1 MESFINSVQYLW
13 LLINYDKKTQE
24 ITKWLANVF
33 MYASAILLSVSVAA
47 SLVPA
52 TYIGFLMAHI
62 IWAFF
67 AWKINDRPLFA
78 QFAFFIPIDL
88 YAMYI
93 RL

>member
-1 MESFINSVQYLW
+1 MDSLIFSIQHVW
-13 LLINYDKKTQE
+13 LLVNYDKKSQE
-24 ITKWLANVF
+24 IVKWLANAF
-33 MYASAILLSVSVAA
+33 MYASAITLSISVSA

-52 TYIGFLMAHI
+52 TYIGFLIAHI

-67 AWKINDRPLFA
+67 AWKIKDKPLFT
-78 QFAFFIPIDL
+78 QFLLFIPIDL

>member
-1 MESFINSVQYLW
+1 MDSFTNSVQYLW
-13 LLINYDKKTQE
+13 LLVNYDKKTQK
-24 ITKWLANVF
+24 ITKWLANIF
-33 MYASAILLSVSVAA
+33 MFASAILLSVSVAA

-52 TYIGFLMAHI
+52 TYIGFLMAHT

-67 AWKINDRPLFA
+67 AWKIKDVPLFA
-78 QFAFFIPIDL
+78 QFALFIPIDL